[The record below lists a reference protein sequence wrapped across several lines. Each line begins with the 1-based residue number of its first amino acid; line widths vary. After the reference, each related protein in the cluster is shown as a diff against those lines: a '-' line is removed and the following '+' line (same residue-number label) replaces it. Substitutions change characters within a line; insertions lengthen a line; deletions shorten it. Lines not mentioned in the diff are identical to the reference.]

1 MDKRYY
7 YRILGLVGEPTRD
20 QIEAAYETR
29 IAKLRSSDYGDDPLY
44 ARRKISEVTMAYKVL
59 TGSAP
64 PVSKGQKKMAF
75 ERFKDYIENREGND
89 TKEELHDY
97 DDFRAEK
104 QTARKS
110 HQAKAMRAEAH
121 TSKRVYPHS
130 EKRNT
135 GNIVAIIVIIAG
147 VVLVGVASVIG
158 SSIFDEVRQGIT
170 DAFMEEDYDYGAVTS
185 TVTVE
190 EQEAIDDAQSMCFGI
205 DFYGGLDT
213 SAISGN
219 RDDVIWGE
227 GTDEYAQGDLFD
239 NTCYLLYSM
248 GIYNVSGYFD
258 YVTGIPD
265 FFFEYDDADCAAVVV
280 DFMGAP
286 DFEEVAGA
294 TDLYTGEPILI
305 YSEYLQYLER
315 IVYGYTESGAV

>member
-1 MDKRYY
+1 M
-7 YRILGLVGEPTRD
+7 
-20 QIEAAYETR
+20 
-29 IAKLRSSDYGDDPLY
+29 
-44 ARRKISEVTMAYKVL
+44 
-59 TGSAP
+59 
-64 PVSKGQKKMAF
+64 
-75 ERFKDYIENREGND
+75 
-89 TKEELHDY
+89 
-97 DDFRAEK
+97 
-104 QTARKS
+104 
-110 HQAKAMRAEAH
+110 
-121 TSKRVYPHS
+121 
-130 EKRNT
+130 
-135 GNIVAIIVIIAG
+135 
-147 VVLVGVASVIG
+147 ASVIG

-205 DFYGGLDT
+205 DFYEGLDT
-213 SAISGN
+213 SATSGN

-258 YVTGIPD
+258 YVTGIQD

-294 TDLYTGEPILI
+294 IDLYTGEPILI

>member
-110 HQAKAMRAEAH
+110 HQAKAM
-121 TSKRVYPHS
+121 
-130 EKRNT
+130 
-135 GNIVAIIVIIAG
+135 
-147 VVLVGVASVIG
+147 
-158 SSIFDEVRQGIT
+158 
-170 DAFMEEDYDYGAVTS
+170 
-185 TVTVE
+185 
-190 EQEAIDDAQSMCFGI
+190 
-205 DFYGGLDT
+205 
-213 SAISGN
+213 
-219 RDDVIWGE
+219 
-227 GTDEYAQGDLFD
+227 
-239 NTCYLLYSM
+239 
-248 GIYNVSGYFD
+248 
-258 YVTGIPD
+258 
-265 FFFEYDDADCAAVVV
+265 
-280 DFMGAP
+280 
-286 DFEEVAGA
+286 
-294 TDLYTGEPILI
+294 
-305 YSEYLQYLER
+305 
-315 IVYGYTESGAV
+315 

>member
-135 GNIVAIIVIIAG
+135 GKIVAIIVIIAG

-158 SSIFDEVRQGIT
+158 SSIFDEGRQGIT
-170 DAFMEEDYDYGAVTS
+170 DAFMEED
-185 TVTVE
+185 
-190 EQEAIDDAQSMCFGI
+190 
-205 DFYGGLDT
+205 
-213 SAISGN
+213 
-219 RDDVIWGE
+219 
-227 GTDEYAQGDLFD
+227 
-239 NTCYLLYSM
+239 
-248 GIYNVSGYFD
+248 
-258 YVTGIPD
+258 
-265 FFFEYDDADCAAVVV
+265 
-280 DFMGAP
+280 
-286 DFEEVAGA
+286 
-294 TDLYTGEPILI
+294 
-305 YSEYLQYLER
+305 
-315 IVYGYTESGAV
+315 

>member
-121 TSKRVYPHS
+121 TGKRVYPHS
-130 EKRNT
+130 
-135 GNIVAIIVIIAG
+135 
-147 VVLVGVASVIG
+147 
-158 SSIFDEVRQGIT
+158 
-170 DAFMEEDYDYGAVTS
+170 
-185 TVTVE
+185 
-190 EQEAIDDAQSMCFGI
+190 
-205 DFYGGLDT
+205 
-213 SAISGN
+213 
-219 RDDVIWGE
+219 
-227 GTDEYAQGDLFD
+227 
-239 NTCYLLYSM
+239 
-248 GIYNVSGYFD
+248 
-258 YVTGIPD
+258 
-265 FFFEYDDADCAAVVV
+265 
-280 DFMGAP
+280 
-286 DFEEVAGA
+286 
-294 TDLYTGEPILI
+294 
-305 YSEYLQYLER
+305 
-315 IVYGYTESGAV
+315 